1 MSEEEDD
8 NNEGV
13 SEHYDSQFTMGTL
26 AYETRNNDVLT
37 WGSLE
42 ANTNTT
48 KTNKEDMSSTT
59 VGGRPK
65 GATIAATISNKSQMQ
80 NALSEATDEYMNK
93 MLDSKNNNKRTSKGT
108 ISLIID
114 AAKERNGIPANSA
127 TPNKKAIYEQGWY
140 PLNYNV
146 LLHPEI
152 QLTQPRHNR
161 TSMRP
166 QRLPLSLLMS

>member
-1 MSEEEDD
+1 
-8 NNEGV
+8 
-13 SEHYDSQFTMGTL
+13 
-26 AYETRNNDVLT
+26 
-37 WGSLE
+37 
-42 ANTNTT
+42 
-48 KTNKEDMSSTT
+48 
-59 VGGRPK
+59 
-65 GATIAATISNKSQMQ
+65 MQ
-80 NALSEATDEYMNK
+80 NALIEATDEYMNK

-146 LLHPEI
+146 LFHPEI

-161 TSMRP
+161 TSMRL

>member
-1 MSEEEDD
+1 
-8 NNEGV
+8 
-13 SEHYDSQFTMGTL
+13 
-26 AYETRNNDVLT
+26 
-37 WGSLE
+37 
-42 ANTNTT
+42 
-48 KTNKEDMSSTT
+48 
-59 VGGRPK
+59 
-65 GATIAATISNKSQMQ
+65 MQ
-80 NALSEATDEYMNK
+80 NGLIEATDEYMNK
-93 MLDSKNNNKRTSKGT
+93 MLDSKNNSKRTSQGT

-166 QRLPLSLLMS
+166 QRLPLSLQMS